1 MIATAEAT
9 YTTKLIEPA
18 PLAFELP
25 RDLEAGGP
33 PEARGLARDE
43 VRLMVS
49 DRRTDRIEHATFR
62 DLASFLRPGD
72 LVVANDSATI
82 PAALKATRA
91 DGSAIDL
98 HLSTQLN
105 DQTWV
110 VEPRKTATHR
120 NERLSLPGGA
130 SLRLLETYRDSRRL
144 WVARLSTGQGTLDY
158 LARHGRPIQY
168 TYATQDWPLEAY
180 QTVYAR
186 RPGSAEMP
194 SAGRPFSEHVIQSLH
209 KKGVG
214 WATLTLHCGVAS
226 LETHEAPYEERF
238 EVPLQTARA
247 VNETRAAGG
256 RIVAIGTTVVRA
268 LESAAAADGT
278 VAATSGWTG
287 LIITPQRGVSTVD
300 ALLTGLHEPTASH
313 LWMLEAI
320 AGRKHLRAAYSEAL
334 AERYLWHE
342 FGDVHLIV

>member
-1 MIATAEAT
+1 MIATAET
-9 YTTKLIEPA
+9 NYTTKLIEPA
-18 PLAFELP
+18 PLAFALP
-25 RDLEAGGP
+25 LYLEAGGP
-33 PEARGLARDE
+33 PEARGLTRDG

-49 DRRTDRIEHATFR
+49 DRRTDRIEHASFR

-98 HLSTQLN
+98 HLSTQL
-105 DQTWV
+105 DDETWI
-110 VEPRKTATHR
+110 VEPRKTAAHR
-120 NERLSLPGGA
+120 DERLTLPGGA
-130 SLRLLETYRDSRRL
+130 SLQLIDPYSDSHRL
-144 WVARLSTGQGTLDY
+144 WVARLSTGQETLDY

-168 TYATQDWPLEAY
+168 SYATKEWPLEAY

-194 SAGRPFSEHVIQSLH
+194 SAGRPFSQRVIQALRE
-209 KKGVG
+209 KGVG

-238 EVPLQTARA
+238 EVPLETARA
-247 VNETRAAGG
+247 VNGTRAAGG

-268 LESAAAADGT
+268 LESAAASDGT
-278 VAATSGWTG
+278 VAATSG
-287 LIITPQRGVSTVD
+287 
-300 ALLTGLHEPTASH
+300 
-313 LWMLEAI
+313 
-320 AGRKHLRAAYSEAL
+320 
-334 AERYLWHE
+334 
-342 FGDVHLIV
+342 

>member
-1 MIATAEAT
+1 MIATAEA

-18 PLAFELP
+18 PFAFGLP

-49 DRRTDRIEHATFR
+49 DRRTDRIEHAAFS

-91 DGSAIDL
+91 DGSSLDL
-98 HLSTQLN
+98 HLSTQL
-105 DQTWV
+105 DDETWI
-110 VEPRKTATHR
+110 VEPRKTAVHR
-120 NERLSLPGGA
+120 NERLALPDNA
-130 SLRLLETYRDSRRL
+130 SLQLLDTHRDSRRL
-144 WVARLSTGQGTLDY
+144 WVARLSTGQGALDY

-168 TYATQDWPLEAY
+168 PYASQAWPLAAY

-194 SAGRPFSEHVIQSLH
+194 SAGRPFSERVIQSLH
-209 KKGVG
+209 EKDVG

-226 LETHEAPYEERF
+226 LETHEAPYDERF
-238 EVPLQTARA
+238 EVPPETARA

-256 RIVAIGTTVVRA
+256 RIIAIGTTVVRA
-268 LESAAAADGT
+268 LESAAAMNGT
-278 VAATSGWTG
+278 VIPTSGWTG
-287 LIITPQRGVSTVD
+287 LIITPQRGVRTVD
-300 ALLTGLHEPTASH
+300 ALLTGLHEPQASH

-320 AGRKHLRAAYSEAL
+320 AGREHLRAAYSEAL

-342 FGDVHLIV
+342 FGDVHLII

>member
-1 MIATAEAT
+1 MIATAEAD
-9 YTTKLIEPA
+9 YTTKIIEPA

-25 RDLEAGGP
+25 HDLEAGGP
-33 PEARGLARDE
+33 PEARGLARDD

-49 DRRTDRIEHATFR
+49 DRRTDRIEHASFR

-82 PAALKATRA
+82 PAALRATRA
-91 DGSAIDL
+91 DGSSIDL
-98 HLSTQLN
+98 HLSTHL
-105 DQTWV
+105 DDETWV
-110 VEPRKTATHR
+110 VEPRKTEAHR
-120 NERLSLPGGA
+120 GERLSLPGGA

-144 WVARLSTGQGTLDY
+144 WVASLSTGQETLDY

-168 TYATQDWPLEAY
+168 PYATKEWPLAAY

-194 SAGRPFSEHVIQSLH
+194 SAGRPFSERVIQSLRQ
-209 KKGVG
+209 KGVG

-238 EVPLQTARA
+238 EVPPETACA

-256 RIVAIGTTVVRA
+256 RVIAIGTTVVRA
-268 LESAAAADGT
+268 LESSATADGT
-278 VAATSGWTG
+278 VATMSGWTG
-287 LIITPQRGVSTVD
+287 LIITPQRGVRTVD
-300 ALLTGLHEPTASH
+300 ALLTGLHEPKASH

-320 AGRKHLRAAYSEAL
+320 AGRSHLRAAYSAAL
-334 AERYLWHE
+334 AGRYLWHE
-342 FGDVHLIV
+342 FGDLHLIV

>member
-1 MIATAEAT
+1 MSVYSPVTRPTAWGGTGQAAAAYPSGHCT
-9 YTTKLIEPA
+9 GCARA
-18 PLAFELP
+18 P
-25 RDLEAGGP
+25 
-33 PEARGLARDE
+33 
-43 VRLMVS
+43 
-49 DRRTDRIEHATFR
+49 
-62 DLASFLRPGD
+62 
-72 LVVANDSATI
+72 
-82 PAALKATRA
+82 RA
-91 DGSAIDL
+91 DGSPIDL
-98 HLSTQLN
+98 HRSTQLN

-110 VEPRKTATHR
+110 AEPRKTATHR
-120 NERLSLPGGA
+120 DERLSLPGGA

-209 KKGVG
+209 KTGVR
-214 WATLTLHCGVAS
+214 WATLTLHCGVAR
-226 LETHEAPYEERF
+226 LAPHQAPYEERL
-238 EVPLQTARA
+238 EVPLDTARA
-247 VNETRAAGG
+247 LPEPPPPG
-256 RIVAIGTTVVRA
+256 RRLLAHRPHPAPGPA
-268 LESAAAADGT
+268 PAPAADGT